1 MEEFDLSIPV
11 VVALMIIACLLIY
24 FVFIELLKTFG
35 DDVPHKALIKEE
47 KGIEFLKFPANI
59 EKMTE
64 FLISSI
70 VRKIYE
76 VYVKF
81 DYKNATDEQLNEKE
95 WHSWQVSMLLKLYKF
110 NQEFYIPNQKEVFP
124 ESILEMNL
132 KFLEDYINSLI
143 IKYDNNVDIS
153 KSKDLLCS
161 DVIWTTRDVSILF
174 YYLSKYREL

>member
-1 MEEFDLSIPV
+1 MSTPV
-11 VVALMIIACLLIY
+11 VVALMIVACLLIY
-24 FVFIELLKTFG
+24 FVFIELLKSFG
-35 DDVPHKALIKEE
+35 GDQTPQVVKKVEQ
-47 KGIEFLKFPANI
+47 GIEFLQFPADI

-70 VRKIYE
+70 VRKVYE

-81 DYKNATDEQLNEKE
+81 NYKNAGDEQLDERE

-110 NQEFYIPNQKEVFP
+110 NQEFYIPNQKEIFHK
-124 ESILEMNL
+124 SILEMDL
-132 KFLEDYINSLI
+132 KSLESYVNSLVV
-143 IKYDNNVDIS
+143 KYDNSVDIS

-174 YYLSKYREL
+174 CYLSKYRAL

>member
-1 MEEFDLSIPV
+1 LSIPV

-24 FVFIELLKTFG
+24 FVFIELLKSFG
-35 DDVPHKALIKEE
+35 GDETPAVVIKEE
-47 KGIEFLKFPANI
+47 KGIEFLQFPADI

-70 VRKIYE
+70 VRKVYE

-81 DYKNATDEQLNEKE
+81 DYKNATDDQLDERE

-110 NQEFYIPNQKEVFP
+110 NQEFYIPKQKEVFP
-124 ESILEMNL
+124 KSILDMNL
-132 KFLEDYINSLI
+132 KTLEDYINSLI